1 MNKRIEKKLTKN
13 VKEKRQRQ
21 RLTGARVPLTRPER
35 KLARRHKNVTLQ
47 TIGDALKDCL
57 AITGDITLSYEATK
71 EVIEFMT
78 EEETWEER
86 INRIDSYKFANPMPI
101 KVHRS
106 PTLWDRL
113 KDKLKGWLRG

>member
-1 MNKRIEKKLTKN
+1 MNKRIEKKLIKR
-13 VKEKRQRQ
+13 VREKRQQQ
-21 RLTGARVPLTRPER
+21 RLTGVRASLTRPER

-47 TIGDALKDCL
+47 TIGDALKGCH
-57 AITGDITLSYEATK
+57 AITRDMTLSYEAAK

-78 EEETWEER
+78 KEETWEER
-86 INRIDSYKFANPMPI
+86 INRIDSYKFANPTPI

-113 KDKLKGWLRG
+113 KDRLKGWLRG